1 MTPLPAREVLRQLL
15 DAGSFRSLDAAPDDA
30 GASSAYRAE
39 LAAAAAKAGTDEAV
53 VTGAG
58 TIGGRRVVVIVSEF
72 RFLGGSVGVATAHR
86 IAAAVRYATR
96 AGLPLV
102 ASTATGGTRMQEGT
116 RAFVEMTAI
125 TRAIVAHRAAG
136 LLYVTHLR
144 HPTTGGVLASW
155 GSLGQLTLAEPGA
168 LIGFIG
174 PKVYE
179 RLAGEPFPPG
189 IQVAENL
196 YGHGLADAVLTTGQ
210 VREVLALVLGQV
222 GDRVRPAEYARRTAE
237 PGPAGVTAW
246 DRVTQTRAPGF
257 LSSMDVL
264 AECTE
269 VVRLGGGGN
278 GGIVLALARV
288 DGVSAVVL
296 GQDRQ
301 AAPLDPA
308 AFRLARRGTRL
319 ARELA
324 LPLVTLIDTPGADLS
339 PESENDG
346 QAQEIARCIA
356 EMVSLTSPSVSV
368 LVGQGAGGGA
378 LALFPAA
385 RTIALPA
392 AWLAPLPPEGASVI
406 AFGDTGHAPLIA
418 ETQGISAP
426 ALLRDGLL
434 SAVVPQRPGDTPRTL
449 ARALLAEARAQ
460 LTAQFPDEKRQRY

>member
-15 DAGSFRSLDAAPDDA
+15 DAGSFRPLDAAPDHT
-30 GASSAYRAE
+30 GASPGYRGE

-53 VTGAG
+53 VTGEG
-58 TIGGRRVVVIVSEF
+58 TIGGRRAVVIVSEF
-72 RFLGGSVGVATAHR
+72 RFLGGSVGLATAQR
-86 IAAAVRYATR
+86 IRAAVGYATR

-116 RAFVEMTAI
+116 RAFAEMTAI

-196 YGHGLADAVLTTGQ
+196 YGHGLVDAVLTTGE
-210 VREVLALVLGQV
+210 VREVLALVLGHL
-222 GDRVRPAEYARRTAE
+222 GDPVRPAVYARRPPE

-246 DRVTQTRAPGF
+246 DRVTRTREPGF
-257 LSSMDVL
+257 LSSTDVL

-269 VVRLGGGGN
+269 VVRLGGAS
-278 GGIVLALARV
+278 GGIVLVLARA

-296 GQDRQ
+296 GQDRR
-301 AAPLDPA
+301 AAPLGPA
-308 AFRLARRGTRL
+308 DFRLARRGIRL

-339 PESENDG
+339 PQSENDG

-356 EMVSLTSPSVSV
+356 AMVPLTTPSVSV

-385 RTIALPA
+385 RSIALPA

-406 AFGDTGHAPLIA
+406 AFGDTDHAPLLA

-434 SAVVPQRPGDTPRTL
+434 SAIVPQRPDDTTRTL
-449 ARALLAEARAQ
+449 ARALLAEVRAQ
-460 LTAQFPDEKRQRY
+460 LTAQFPDHRSVPE